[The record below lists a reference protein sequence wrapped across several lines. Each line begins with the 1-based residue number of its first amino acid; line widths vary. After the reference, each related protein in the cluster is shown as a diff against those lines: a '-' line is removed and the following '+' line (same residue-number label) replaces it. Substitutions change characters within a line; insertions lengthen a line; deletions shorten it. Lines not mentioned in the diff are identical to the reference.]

1 MADLTLRQLRYFD
14 ALARHLHFGRAAGEV
29 AVTQPALSMQIADLE
44 ALLGAA
50 LVERTR
56 RGVTL
61 TLEGDEFARRGQRI
75 LQEIHDLVESVQSR
89 GRLLR
94 GPLRL
99 GVIPSVAPYAL
110 PRMLPTLR
118 AQYPELELRLRET
131 MTRSLVTELLDGK
144 LDLLLLA
151 MPIEEAG
158 VETQGLFEDRFLLA
172 TSEDYDTSNMLLP
185 VEEIMAR
192 ETLLLLEEGHCLRDQ
207 ALRFCNLR
215 RNDKVDTFGVSS
227 ISTVVQMVAN
237 GYGVTLLPEIAVEL
251 EARHSRVKLLRFA
264 PPEPAREIGLAW
276 RARSPRKEDF
286 LEFGRLIRIG
296 LGVGG
301 AGAAQG
307 DA

>member
-1 MADLTLRQLRYFD
+1 
-14 ALARHLHFGRAAGEV
+14 
-29 AVTQPALSMQIADLE
+29 
-44 ALLGAA
+44 
-50 LVERTR
+50 
-56 RGVTL
+56 L
-61 TLEGDEFARRGQRI
+61 TLEGNEFALRGRRI
-75 LQEIHDLVESVQSR
+75 LQEVRDLVESMQSR

-99 GVIPSVAPYAL
+99 GVIPSLAPYAL

-131 MTRSLVTELLDGK
+131 MTRSLVAELLEGK

-151 MPIEEAG
+151 MPVEEVG
-158 VETQGLFEDRFLLA
+158 VETLGLFEDRFLLA
-172 TSEDYDTSNMLLP
+172 TSEDYDTSKMLLP

-237 GYGVTLLPEIAVEL
+237 GYGVTLMPEVAVEL
-251 EARHSRVKLLRFA
+251 ETRHSRVKLLRFA
-264 PPEPAREIGLAW
+264 PPEPSREIGLAW
-276 RARSPRKEDF
+276 RARSPRKDDF

-301 AGAAQG
+301 AGAARA

>member
-1 MADLTLRQLRYFD
+1 MTDLTLRQLRYFD
-14 ALARHLHFGRAAGEV
+14 ALARHRHFGRAAGEA

-56 RGVTL
+56 GGVTL

-75 LQEIHDLVESVQSR
+75 LREVRDLVEGVRSR

-99 GVIPSVAPYAL
+99 GVIPSVAPYVL

-131 MTRSLVTELLDGK
+131 MTRSLVAELLAGK

-151 MPIEEAG
+151 MPVAEAG
-158 VETQGLFEDRFLLA
+158 VETRGLFEDRFLLA
-172 TSEDYDTSNMLLP
+172 APQDYDTSSMLLP

-215 RNDKVDTFGVSS
+215 RSDKVDTFGVSS

-237 GYGVTLLPEIAVEL
+237 GYGVTLLPEIAVDI
-251 EARHSRVKLLRFA
+251 EARRSRVKLLRFA
-264 PPEPAREIGLAW
+264 APEPARQIGLAW
-276 RARSPRKEDF
+276 RARSPRRDDF
-286 LEFGRLIRIG
+286 LEFGRLVRTG
-296 LGVGG
+296 LGVGD
-301 AGAAQG
+301 AGAAR
-307 DA
+307 AEA